1 MLLYLVWLLPLIG
14 GVLLWALGPQLKSW
28 AGPIGSALI
37 GVSFAATRTLWN
49 AATAPLALH
58 VPLVTWLPGWALGLQ
73 LDRLSLIWT
82 LIITGVGFLIHV
94 YSIGYMDGDRAF
106 ARFFAQ
112 MNFFVFAML
121 TLVLSDNVI
130 GLLVGWGLVGLA
142 SYFLIGFWFE
152 RPTAVSAARKA
163 FVMNVVGDV
172 GIMFAIFIIVAR
184 IHSIG
189 FADIFAHFAVF
200 GGHELFLVC
209 LGLFIGCAAKSAQIP
224 LHTWLPDAMEGPTP
238 VSALIHA
245 ATMVTAGVYLIAR
258 FAPLW
263 SASPDAQELVGAIGA
278 LTALAGAVLGCAQWD
293 IKRILA
299 YSTMSQI
306 GYMIMGVGVGAYDA
320 GVFHFL
326 THAFFKAQLFLGA
339 GIVIHALANEQD
351 IRRMGGLRGRLPFAF
366 VAMGVGVLAICGIP
380 GFSGF
385 FSKDAVVYGAL
396 EHGHPW
402 LYAIGVITAGI
413 TAYYMFRLLFVTF
426 FGAYRGAADPSD
438 LGIRHPELAGTPA
451 SSGHHPE
458 EEEPHAHAPAW
469 LMSVPVGILIVP
481 SVLIGWLAAGANAP
495 WKQFWAGFFP
505 RASEA
510 ATVAPALSETLSTV
524 LVLVVVALGIAV
536 AYLRYGASAALRDA
550 IARLR
555 AETVRMPGVLVNAYY
570 FDAAYDALLV
580 RPAYALGAWFD
591 RFVDPQLIDAGV
603 REVAWTSQW
612 LGHLFR
618 SFQTGLVRAY
628 ALTLAFGVVCIVAY
642 YALAFVGGAR

>member
-1 MLLYLVWLLPLIG
+1 VLLYLIWLLPLIG
-14 GVLLWALGPQLKSW
+14 GVILFAFGPQLKSW
-28 AGPIGSALI
+28 AGPIGSGLV
-37 GVSFAATRTLWN
+37 GAAFLATAALWN
-49 AATAPLALH
+49 DATTAAGVH
-58 VPLVTWLPGWALGLQ
+58 VPLVSWLPGWAFGLQ

-106 ARFFAQ
+106 ARFFAY
-112 MNFFVFAML
+112 MNFFVYAML
-121 TLVLSDNVI
+121 TLVLSDNVV

-152 RPTAVSAARKA
+152 RPSAVAAARKA

-172 GIMFAIFIIVAR
+172 GIMFSIFIIVAK
-184 IHSIG
+184 IGSIG
-189 FADIFAHFAVF
+189 YADVFANF
-200 GGHELFLVC
+200 GKAFTPHELFLVC
-209 LGLFIGCAAKSAQIP
+209 LGLFVGAAAKSAQIP

-263 SASPDAQELVGAIGA
+263 SASADARLLAGTIGG
-278 LTALAGAVLGCAQWD
+278 LTAIAGAVLGCAQWD

-306 GYMIMGVGVGAYDA
+306 GYMIMGAGVGAYDA

-326 THAFFKAQLFLGA
+326 THAFFKAQLFLAA

-351 IRRMGGLRGRLPFAF
+351 VRLMGGLRKRLPFAF
-366 VAMGVGVLAICGIP
+366 FAILFGVLAISGVP

-396 EHGHPW
+396 ETGHPW
-402 LYAIGVITAGI
+402 LYAVGVITAGI
-413 TAYYMFRLLFVTF
+413 TAYYMFRLLFLTF
-426 FGAYRGAADPSD
+426 FGQYRGEIDPSD
-438 LGIRHPELAGTPA
+438 LGIRHPELAGTSA
-451 SSGHHPE
+451 SSGHHAE
-458 EEEPHAHAPAW
+458 EEEPHHHAPSW
-469 LMSVPVGILIVP
+469 LMSAPVAVLIVP
-481 SVLIGWLAAGANAP
+481 TIFIGWLDAGANAP
-495 WKQFWAGFFP
+495 WKKFFEGFFP
-505 RASEA
+505 RMAEASAVPISELLSSA
-510 ATVAPALSETLSTV
+510 LVVA
-524 LVLVVVALGIAV
+524 VVVAGFAIAYVRYGSAKAQADAV
-536 AYLRYGASAALRDA
+536 ARIRGES
-550 IARLR
+550 IH
-555 AETVRMPGVLVNAYY
+555 MPPVLVNAYY

-580 RPAYALGAWFD
+580 RPARALGGWFD
-591 RFVDPQLIDAGV
+591 RFVDPHVIDAAV
-603 REVAWTSQW
+603 REAGISAQW

-628 ALTLAFGVVCIVAY
+628 ALTIAAGVVFVVAY
-642 YALAFVGGAR
+642 YTYVFGGWR